1 VLQPG
6 EGMSCQR
13 TLPIGQ
19 VFFVPRDEIALT
31 ECTGEELEAMRQADD
46 EFSRGKAADQVST
59 PYGVP
64 YSPHYLKTSRARRLP

>member
-1 VLQPG
+1 
-6 EGMSCQR
+6 
-13 TLPIGQ
+13 
-19 VFFVPRDEIALT
+19 VPRDEIALT

>member
-1 VLQPG
+1 
-6 EGMSCQR
+6 
-13 TLPIGQ
+13 
-19 VFFVPRDEIALT
+19 
-31 ECTGEELEAMRQADD
+31 MRQADD